1 LPEQIAA
8 KVRAIFRAGN
18 RLFMIFSSK
27 AGMNNAML
35 SAADDEGA
43 ILISSIRPERNYLAL
58 QQARILHQLA
68 ES

>member
-1 LPEQIAA
+1 
-8 KVRAIFRAGN
+8 
-18 RLFMIFSSK
+18 MIFSGK
-27 AGMNNAML
+27 AWMNNAIL

-43 ILISSIRPERNYLAL
+43 ILISSIRPGRNYLAL